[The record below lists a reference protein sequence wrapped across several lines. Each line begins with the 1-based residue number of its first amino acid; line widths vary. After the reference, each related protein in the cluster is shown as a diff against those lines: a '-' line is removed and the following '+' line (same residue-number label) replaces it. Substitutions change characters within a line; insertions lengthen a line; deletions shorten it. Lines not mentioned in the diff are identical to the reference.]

1 MKITLT
7 DMTHN
12 ECGLW
17 VEQMW
22 TTARRVQRIRN
33 NRELAEECGI
43 SSTTYSRR
51 AKEHSLPE
59 LGLWAVLKLIRLAG
73 YELILT
79 RREKNEW

>member
-1 MKITLT
+1 MRIIIT
-7 DMTHN
+7 DFTHN

-17 VEQMW
+17 VEQIW
-22 TTARRVQRIRN
+22 HTAKRVRRIRN
-33 NRELAEECGI
+33 DKVLAAECGI

-51 AKEHSLPE
+51 AKEGSLPE

-79 RREKNEW
+79 RREKNE